1 MAHFAELDENNVVL
15 RVIVVSNEILLEN
28 DQESEAKGIAFCKQL
43 FGEDTNWIQTSYNGS
58 LRKNYAGI
66 GYTYDANCDA
76 FIDQKPEGDGWM
88 LDEDLC
94 IWRNLELE
102 AINLE
107 RYKLQQEI
115 QIGVTHVNPSN

>member
-1 MAHFAELDENNVVL
+1 MAHFAELDENSVVL
-15 RVIVVSNEILLEN
+15 RVVVVSNEMLLEN
-28 DQESEAKGIAFCKQL
+28 GQESEAKGIAFCKQL

-66 GYTYDANCDA
+66 GYTYDANRDA